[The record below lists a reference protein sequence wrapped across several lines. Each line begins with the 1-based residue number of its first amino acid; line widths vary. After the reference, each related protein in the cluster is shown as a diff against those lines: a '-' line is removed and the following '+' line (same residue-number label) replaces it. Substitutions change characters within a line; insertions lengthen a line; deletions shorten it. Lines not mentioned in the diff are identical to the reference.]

1 MSNFIFRDLTPT
13 LKNAALHFPIVAL
26 LGPRQSGKSSLAKE
40 IFPDYQYVSLEDPD
54 IRLFAIQDPRGF
66 LKQYSSGS
74 IIDEIQRVPEL
85 FSYLQTIVDAHPDN
99 GQYVLTGS
107 QNFLL
112 LEKITQSLAGR
123 VAVLNLL
130 PLSISELKKASLLPE
145 DYETLIFQGGYPR
158 IHARQAPPT
167 DWYASYISTYLE
179 RDVRLIR
186 QIGDLSSFQ
195 RFLQLCAGRC
205 GQILNFSSLANET
218 GMSVNT
224 IKSWISILE
233 ASFVVYLMRPHFK
246 NFNKRLTKS
255 PKLYFYDTGLA
266 CALLQVSEASQIQG
280 HYLQGGLFEN
290 LVVSELLKLRF
301 NKGKLD
307 NLYFFR
313 DQAGREIDC
322 IQENAGELIATEIKS
337 SRTFSENFLN
347 TLFYYKDLSD
357 CKALRIIYGGDISM
371 LRQGVSVFS
380 WHTIPES

>member
-1 MSNFIFRDLTPT
+1 
-13 LKNAALHFPIVAL
+13 
-26 LGPRQSGKSSLAKE
+26 
-40 IFPDYQYVSLEDPD
+40 
-54 IRLFAIQDPRGF
+54 
-66 LKQYSSGS
+66 
-74 IIDEIQRVPEL
+74 
-85 FSYLQTIVDAHPDN
+85 VDANSSN

-123 VAVLNLL
+123 VAILNLL
-130 PLSISELKKASLLPE
+130 PLSISELSKAGLLPE
-145 DYETLIFQGGYPR
+145 DYEKLIFQGGYPR
-158 IHARQAPPT
+158 IHARNAPPT
-167 DWYASYISTYLE
+167 DWYSSYISTYLE

-205 GQILNFSSLANET
+205 GQLLNFSNLANET

-246 NFNKRLTKS
+246 NFNKRLIKS

-266 CALLQVSEASQIQG
+266 CALLQISEASQVQG

-290 LVVSELLKLRF
+290 LIVSELLKLRV
-301 NKGKLD
+301 NKGKID

-313 DQAGREIDC
+313 DQSGREIDC
-322 IQENAGELIATEIKS
+322 IQENSEELIATEIKS
-337 SRTFSENFLN
+337 SRTFSENFLGS
-347 TLFYYKDLSD
+347 LSYYQNLSD
-357 CKALRIIYGGDISM
+357 CKSLRIIYGGDTSM
-371 LRQGVSVFS
+371 LRGGISILS
-380 WHTIPES
+380 WKNIPES

>member
-1 MSNFIFRDLTPT
+1 MSNFIPREITPF
-13 LKNAALHFPIVAL
+13 LREAVVHFPIVTL

-40 IFPDYQYVSLEDPD
+40 IFPQYRYVSLEDPD
-54 IRLFAIQDPRGF
+54 LRLFATQDPRGF
-66 LKQYSSGS
+66 LKQYPSGS

-85 FSYLQTIVDAHPDN
+85 FSYLQTIVDANPEN
-99 GQYVLTGS
+99 GQYILTGS

-123 VAVLNLL
+123 VAILTLL
-130 PLSISELKKASLLPE
+130 PLSISELKKVELLPT

-158 IHARQAPPT
+158 IHARQTPPSV
-167 DWYASYISTYLE
+167 WYSSYISTYLE

-186 QIGDLSSFQ
+186 QVGDLSSFQ

-205 GQILNFSSLANET
+205 GQILNYSALAGET

-233 ASFVVYLMRPHFK
+233 ASFVVYIMRPHFK
-246 NFNKRLTKS
+246 NFNKRLLKS

-266 CALLQVSEASQIQG
+266 CALLQISEVSQIQG
-280 HYLQGGLFEN
+280 HYFQGGLFEN
-290 LVVSELLKLRF
+290 LIVSELLKARF
-301 NKGKLD
+301 NQGKPD

-313 DQAGREIDC
+313 DQSGREIDC
-322 IQENAGELIATEIKS
+322 IQENLDELIATEIKS

-347 TLFYYKDLSD
+347 TLHYYQDLSH
-357 CKALRIIYGGDISM
+357 CKILQLIYGGEMSM
-371 LRQGVSVFS
+371 MRSNVLIKS
-380 WHTIPES
+380 WRNI